1 MEGVDKDKRAINY
14 LVENITCISGIVDFN
29 RLDWALIVSMSSY
42 LQRIDIVCHID
53 LINMYYI
60 KKYMCSSKE
69 DYKKFCLIFIF

>member
-42 LQRIDIVCHID
+42 L
-53 LINMYYI
+53 
-60 KKYMCSSKE
+60 
-69 DYKKFCLIFIF
+69 